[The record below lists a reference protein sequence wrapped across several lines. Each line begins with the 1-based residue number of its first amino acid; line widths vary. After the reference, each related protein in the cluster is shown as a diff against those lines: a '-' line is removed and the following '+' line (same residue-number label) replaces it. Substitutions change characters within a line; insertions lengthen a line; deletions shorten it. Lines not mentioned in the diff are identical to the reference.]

1 MGDDFIRK
9 KGPAHRKAWRDSA
22 TLATPDLFVQQQSS
36 VRRTL
41 RAACSRGTALKTG
54 QRVLLRRT
62 PEGVVACEGT
72 HSVASLVRPPRAL
85 IQALEQ
91 GSGVA
96 CATVDAMHEAAGL
109 ADLRLDD

>member
-9 KGPAHRKAWRDSA
+9 KGPAHRKAWRESA

-36 VRRTL
+36 VQRTL
-41 RAACSRGTALKTG
+41 RAACSRGAALKAG

>member
-22 TLATPDLFVQQQSS
+22 TLTTPDLFVQQSS

-41 RAACSRGTALKTG
+41 RAACSRGAALKAG

-62 PEGVVACEGT
+62 PDGVVACEGT